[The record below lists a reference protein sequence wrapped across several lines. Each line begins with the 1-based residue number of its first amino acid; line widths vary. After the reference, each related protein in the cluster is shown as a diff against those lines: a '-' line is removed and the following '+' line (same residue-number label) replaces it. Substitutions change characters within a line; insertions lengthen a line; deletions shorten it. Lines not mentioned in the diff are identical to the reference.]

1 MKTTSGIFIIV
12 LLLSATF
19 SYTQNSFSHVERLL
33 HNFKTTN
40 LNEQKDADIRE
51 AKERKWCQ
59 TNIFQAKQTLFTREQ
74 DVTDLDKHI
83 TVLKHKR
90 EEAIKDRD
98 DRKKRIK
105 DNEKLL
111 DKFKMERCDN
121 NLLFVKNL
129 RDHIEAIDVLKLL
142 REDIVAYFKGK
153 KPKPIEPPVAGAPLT
168 PGPDAKKN
176 DDVAKKPYFG
186 QPTIE
191 DDDEVKKE
199 EKKDQKSSY
208 AQIKTTALIQLSE
221 GELKYNI
228 AVNLVQR
235 IAKLTKYEHLLDT
248 NNRVILSQLQQFGG
262 DMSYQNKIIDANNT
276 KERTQAEIGKLH
288 VDNTQGEL
296 KRVTTPEFQ
305 DKAEFDADTEKKILL
320 MIDKLIQHIKDSRER
335 ITANEVRSSEDFAIF
350 ESNLNKEQAHLQ
362 NTVKQIDVEIV
373 TLTNQ
378 INIAI
383 PQLAK
388 RKSLRDQAKQKL
400 NALVLLC
407 ENKYKYFEAETNRRN
422 QENVLINKAI
432 ALFTSLLQRSKAMRA
447 QRRADSNFQ
456 GAKYGKAD
464 NVDKRVVNAA
474 KGISTR
480 LDARVKSRNEV
491 AF

>member
-19 SYTQNSFSHVERLL
+19 SYTQNTFSHLEKLL
-33 HNFKTTN
+33 QNFKTSN

-59 TNIFQAKQTLFTREQ
+59 TNIFQAKQTLSTREE
-74 DVTDLDKHI
+74 DVTALDNHI

-98 DRKKRIK
+98 DRNKRIK
-105 DNEKLL
+105 DNEQLL
-111 DKFKMERCDN
+111 AKFKMERCDS

-153 KPKPIEPPVAGAPLT
+153 KPKPENST
-168 PGPDAKKN
+168 
-176 DDVAKKPYFG
+176 
-186 QPTIE
+186 
-191 DDDEVKKE
+191 KKE
-199 EKKDQKSSY
+199 EKKDYKSSY

-235 IAKLTKYEHLLDT
+235 ITKLTKYEHLLDT
-248 NNRVILSQLQQFGG
+248 NNIVILSQLQQFGG
-262 DMSYQNKIIDANNT
+262 DISKQNNIVDGNNT

-296 KRVTTPEFQ
+296 KRLTTPEFQ

-320 MIDKLIQHIKDSRER
+320 MIDKLMQHIKDSRER
-335 ITANEVRSSEDFAIF
+335 ITGNEIRASEDFAIF

-362 NTVKQIDVEIV
+362 KTVKEIDVEIV
-373 TLTNQ
+373 TLINQ

-388 RKSLRDQAKQKL
+388 RKSLEDQAKQKL

-407 ENKYKYFEAETNRRN
+407 ENKYKYFAAETKRRN
-422 QENVLINKAI
+422 QENALINKAI

-447 QRRADSNFQ
+447 QRRADSNFKD
-456 GAKYGKAD
+456 AKYGKAD
-464 NVDKRVVNAA
+464 NVDERVVNAA
-474 KGISTR
+474 KGIRTR
-480 LDARVKSRNEV
+480 LDARVESRNEV